1 VSGPSDLAL
10 STAIAAAVWWLGCAT
25 MLSPEFVEALLV
37 VEQEEERT
45 ETRPTASKRMVNVIF
60 MV

>member
-1 VSGPSDLAL
+1 
-10 STAIAAAVWWLGCAT
+10 
-25 MLSPEFVEALLV
+25 MFSPEFVEALLV

-45 ETRPTASKRMVNVIF
+45 ETMPAASKRMVNVIF